1 MLNHEKRQ
9 KEMRRERG
17 GSEHNSVVSN
27 HLTEKEKEIMNGAIG
42 RQKYLEPEENDEGDE
57 PDENGPKPILP
68 YTSMFVFRSEDQ
80 IRVACHYIVN
90 LRYFEATILT
100 IIILSSF
107 TLAAEDPVHR

>member
-1 MLNHEKRQ
+1 
-9 KEMRRERG
+9 MRRERG
-17 GSEHNSVVSN
+17 SGHNSVVSN
-27 HLTEKEKEIMNGAIG
+27 HLTDKEKEVMNGAIG
-42 RQKYLEPEENDEGDE
+42 RARYLEPDGSDQADE